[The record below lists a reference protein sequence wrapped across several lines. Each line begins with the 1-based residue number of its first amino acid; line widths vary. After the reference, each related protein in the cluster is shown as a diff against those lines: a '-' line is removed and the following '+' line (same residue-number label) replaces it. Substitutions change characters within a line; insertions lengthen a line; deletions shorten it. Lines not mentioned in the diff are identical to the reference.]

1 MGISFYIGD
10 TGSGK
15 TTLAEAH
22 AATQAAI
29 RGVPLV
35 VIDSE
40 GVLSHPDALRIPAP
54 ESKEEE
60 DDGIRVLV
68 SSVWNE
74 GKHVS
79 YVPRDDED
87 AGRVFEAVRAGGN
100 VVLLIDEAS
109 YWARGVSILPQ
120 LLRLSRVNRLVGV
133 DLYLTTQYPADLN
146 PLLWNVKREV
156 FVFRNGGEAAL
167 ERLGDE
173 LRLDEDILEIIRE
186 LPDHEFFKWPIQKI
200 TGKPSLA
207 RQAPPAPGT
216 TPAPAAPASSSQAP
230 QPDE

>member
-35 VIDSE
+35 VVDSE
-40 GVLSHPDALRIPAP
+40 GVLHHPDAELIKAP
-54 ESKEEE
+54 ENQEEE
-60 DDGIRVLV
+60 DAGIRNLV
-68 SSVWNE
+68 DIVWRQ

-156 FVFRNGGEAAL
+156 FVFRNGGESAL

-173 LRLDEDILEIIRE
+173 LRLDEDTLEIIRE

-200 TGKPSLA
+200 TGKVSPS
-207 RQAPPAPGT
+207 RPAPPAPGT
-216 TPAPAAPASSSQAP
+216 TPAPAAPASSAP

>member
-15 TTLAEAH
+15 TTLAETH
-22 AATQAAI
+22 AAEKAAE

-35 VIDSE
+35 VVDSE
-40 GVLSHPDALRIPAP
+40 GVLHNADALQIKAP
-54 ESKEEE
+54 ENKAEE
-60 DDGIRVLV
+60 DAGFKLLV
-68 SSVWNE
+68 DTVWRQ
-74 GKHVS
+74 GAHVS
-79 YVPRDDED
+79 YTPRDDED
-87 AGRVFEAVRAGGN
+87 AGRLFETVRAGGN
-100 VVLLIDEAS
+100 VVLIIDEAS

-167 ERLGDE
+167 DRLGEE
-173 LRLDEDILEIIRE
+173 LRLSDEELEIIRE
-186 LPDHEFFKWPIQKI
+186 LPDHEFYKWPPVKNAPRP
-200 TGKPSLA
+200 GKSVSPSLQGGGRPVA
-207 RQAPPAPGT
+207 GAQEPTPPIKDSP
-216 TPAPAAPASSSQAP
+216 
-230 QPDE
+230 

>member
-1 MGISFYIGD
+1 
-10 TGSGK
+10 
-15 TTLAEAH
+15 
-22 AATQAAI
+22 
-29 RGVPLV
+29 
-35 VIDSE
+35 
-40 GVLSHPDALRIPAP
+40 VLSHPDALRIPAP
-54 ESKEEE
+54 ENQGEE
-60 DDGIRVLV
+60 DERVGLLV
-68 SSVWNE
+68 ETVWRQ

-79 YVPRDDED
+79 YIPRDDED

-156 FVFRNGGEAAL
+156 YVFRNGGEAAL

-173 LRLDEDILEIIRE
+173 LRLDEDTLEIIRE

-200 TGKPSLA
+200 TGKPSLS
-207 RQAPPAPGT
+207 RPAPPASGT

>member
-15 TTLAEAH
+15 TTLAETH
-22 AATQAAI
+22 AAEKAAE

-35 VIDSE
+35 VVDSE
-40 GVLSHPDALRIPAP
+40 GVLNSADALRIPAP
-54 ESKEEE
+54 DSEAAENEAFKT
-60 DDGIRVLV
+60 IVAT
-68 SSVWNE
+68 VWQN
-74 GKHVS
+74 GSHVS
-79 YVPRDDED
+79 YVPRDDQD
-87 AGRVFEAVRAGGN
+87 AGRLFETVRAGGN
-100 VVLLIDEAS
+100 VVLIIDEAS

-167 ERLGDE
+167 DRLGEE
-173 LRLDEDILEIIRE
+173 LRLSDEELEIIRT
-186 LPDHEFFKWPIQKI
+186 LPDHEFYKWPPMKAPAAVHKAKAVPIPPE
-200 TGKPSLA
+200 PSV
-207 RQAPPAPGT
+207 PPAP
-216 TPAPAAPASSSQAP
+216 SS
-230 QPDE
+230 